1 LWYYRL
7 LNNGGP
13 LTWEQFVLLVTVRFG
28 PQFTGKP
35 HNTPALGGDVLFEA
49 TAEGDD
55 ALQADDSSDE
65 RGVGSNDVLAVG
77 KGDDAVHVDDGS
89 CALRLDIGSNT
100 SSSGGGLDAHIPSGD
115 LVVGGALDAGYCST
129 CSLDKGVLASG
140 DGSLGGGNSGLGT
153 YGEYVLAWTG
163 GVLKRTHSG
172 PSAHDGGD
180 DLGVQGGSGLS
191 VAADDALGGGGT
203 LGSGGDV
210 LGDGGGLLGEV
221 TGNLQ
226 GSGGGCDWAANSG
239 SGVLGVTGGGGIKI
253 GRGTRHLSVG
263 WRQAARHRSIHGAG
277 TGPRRADS
285 PSA

>member
-100 SSSGGGLDAHIPSGD
+100 SSSGAASMHTSPVAIWLWVVPSTQ
-115 LVVGGALDAGYCST
+115 ATAARAAST
-129 CSLDKGVLASG
+129 RVSWPAVMA
-140 DGSLGGGNSGLGT
+140 
-153 YGEYVLAWTG
+153 
-163 GVLKRTHSG
+163 
-172 PSAHDGGD
+172 PSAEATVVSAHM
-180 DLGVQGGSGLS
+180 GSTSSRGREAS
-191 VAADDALGGGGT
+191 SSAL
-203 LGSGGDV
+203 
-210 LGDGGGLLGEV
+210 
-221 TGNLQ
+221 
-226 GSGGGCDWAANSG
+226 
-239 SGVLGVTGGGGIKI
+239 I
-253 GRGTRHLSVG
+253 
-263 WRQAARHRSIHGAG
+263 AARALMMVA
-277 TGPRRADS
+277 TTWACKVAVD
-285 PSA
+285 